1 MEVDDDAAGDDEQD
15 DTKRALL
22 NVPTEPTE
30 EYSDDEEGD
39 NSFEMKSTNLGQNS
53 RRAYL
58 KELRKVVESA
68 DVILHVLGNH
78 NHNQNTNYT
87 YTILIYNVSCTLYV
101 LFRCPRSPRY
111 TQ

>member
-1 MEVDDDAAGDDEQD
+1 MEVDDDAAEDDEQD

-22 NVPTEPTE
+22 NVPTEPTD

-39 NSFEMKSTNLGQNS
+39 DSFEMKSTNLGQNS

-78 NHNQNTNYT
+78 TRYILYLPYTNIQCLMHY
-87 YTILIYNVSCTLYV
+87 IHVV
-101 LFRCPRSPRY
+101 
-111 TQ
+111 